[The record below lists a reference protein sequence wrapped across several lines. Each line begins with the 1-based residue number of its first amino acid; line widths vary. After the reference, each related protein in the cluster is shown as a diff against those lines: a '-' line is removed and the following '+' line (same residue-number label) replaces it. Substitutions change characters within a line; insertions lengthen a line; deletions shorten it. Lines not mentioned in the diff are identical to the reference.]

1 MHGGRASPELPLV
14 QLPQEPHI
22 RVPAPHPYATCTQ
35 IKCLTDTASVWSSS
49 VKSASLP
56 LCSSGRIIGFLV
68 SALPPPCFYLAQ
80 APLAS
85 SGFSWPG
92 FTTGVTCLLWLHSSQ
107 AGQRGSKCVQ
117 RRVLGGKVLPAQV
130 PNQTAHVPHPTQYT
144 DPGMQA
150 GCPCPLQTHTTLS
163 IPSFCSLCLVLAG
176 RR

>member
-1 MHGGRASPELPLV
+1 MLTLLRASKTGFF
-14 QLPQEPHI
+14 
-22 RVPAPHPYATCTQ
+22 PAFF
-35 IKCLTDTASVWSSS
+35 LFF
-49 VKSASLP
+49 LP
-56 LCSSGRIIGFLV
+56 LCCPRSLAPTQSGAAFGGSGFCFSVSSPQV